1 MTTGGK
7 VLVSARGNYNDEVGH
22 IHPKSDPGPNRRL
35 EVFYADLRHF
45 ELVENLDYD
54 KVRIAE
60 HLFSNCDLVTSTQ
73 VYPAAIT
80 QRTKRI
86 RINTAVAVVPFN
98 HTPRMT
104 SDFAL
109 IDILSQGRLDL
120 GIGRGR
126 SRRMSKARCGSPP
139 TACFPMLYAHH
150 ALIRLRSRD

>member
-60 HLFSNCDLVTSTQ
+60 HLFSSCDVVTSTQ
-73 VYPAAIT
+73 VY
-80 QRTKRI
+80 
-86 RINTAVAVVPFN
+86 
-98 HTPRMT
+98 
-104 SDFAL
+104 
-109 IDILSQGRLDL
+109 ILSQGRLDF
-120 GIGRGR
+120 GIGRAR
-126 SRRMSKARCGSPP
+126 SRRMPKARCGSPP
-139 TACFPMLYAHH
+139 TACFPML
-150 ALIRLRSRD
+150 